1 MSRSLFISDLHLDPR
16 RPQHT
21 AALRDFCETKLQSGY
36 KLYILGDLFEVWLG
50 DDMGLIHYADVV
62 ELLRQ
67 QADRGVEVFIQR
79 GNRDFLLGKD
89 FFEATGAHALADE
102 SLIEINQQ
110 TILLLHGDSL
120 CTDDLDYQAFKQ
132 LVRSSAW
139 QTDFLALS
147 PADRINKAQEYRQ
160 QSQTMTA
167 AKSDDIMDVNADAVA
182 AAMASHGVKT
192 LIHGHTHRPMVHQ
205 ADGITRIVLGD
216 WEGHF
221 DYLLWPDNDTWHF
234 LRQPI

>member
-1 MSRSLFISDLHLDPR
+1 LH
-16 RPQHT
+16 
-21 AALRDFCETKLQSGY
+21 AGY

-89 FFEATGAHALADE
+89 FYQATGATALADE
-102 SLIEINQQ
+102 TLIEINQQ
-110 TILLLHGDSL
+110 AILLMHGDSL